1 MDHCLLVH
9 LLQSDVLVHSLA
21 CRKIKYN
28 VREAVF
34 NSEATNVSLGT
45 QRFRGTT
52 QHKQTNKDAS
62 SRFGEHKGFSQN
74 TNKNASLRFGE
85 QKLYN
90 KISSRFRQNKGL
102 FVRGGGGV
110 VDATYPGV

>member
-9 LLQSDVLVHSLA
+9 LLQSDVLVHSLT

-34 NSEATNVSLGT
+34 NSEATRFLSELKGLEAQHNTNKQTKTPVQGLENTKVSL
-45 QRFRGTT
+45 R
-52 QHKQTNKDAS
+52 
-62 SRFGEHKGFSQN
+62 